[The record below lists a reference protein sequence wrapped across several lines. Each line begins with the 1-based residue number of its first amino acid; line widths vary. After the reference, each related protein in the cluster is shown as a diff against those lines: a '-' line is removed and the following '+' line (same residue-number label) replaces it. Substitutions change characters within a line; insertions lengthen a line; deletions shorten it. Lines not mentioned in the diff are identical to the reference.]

1 MTLLIM
7 PNACLYADLGHAV
20 TDDTQEYF
28 AGEPPSIATTKRLIE
43 ELDKHDFVMHV
54 GDIAYAEGY
63 STTVS
68 VIFWLVV
75 EWSVF
80 VCF

>member
-1 MTLLIM
+1 MYSM
-7 PNACLYADLGHAV
+7 PCAFLHEDLGHGPM
-20 TDDTQEYF
+20 DDTQEYF
-28 AGEPPSIATTKRLIE
+28 PGEPPSLTTTKRLIG

-68 VIFWLVV
+68 FVI
-75 EWSVF
+75 SY
-80 VCF
+80 